1 MDKPKMSED
10 ESILRLETDKFRTML
25 QRIRFYRLVF
35 FQGSKSDEKIFI
47 FDGGLKD
54 AELRGRA
61 HCNVM
66 GYRFG
71 IVRPAIVDLD
81 HQEKLKYSNLDWDDR
96 SEMPEDT
103 LKRKELSR
111 K

>member
-1 MDKPKMSED
+1 MDKPD
-10 ESILRLETDKFRTML
+10 EKDIDKRQIDDFRFHL
-25 QRIRFYRLVF
+25 LKIRFYRLVF

-81 HQEKLKYSNLDWDDR
+81 HQEKLKHSDLDWDGNN
-96 SEMPEDT
+96 ETPEDMA
-103 LKRKELSR
+103 KRKELTR

>member
-1 MDKPKMSED
+1 MDKTVEHATKELD
-10 ESILRLETDKFRTML
+10 DFRNQL
-25 QRIRFYRLVF
+25 LRIRFYRLVF

-81 HQEKLKYSNLDWDDR
+81 HQEKLKHSDLDWDGNN
-96 SEMPEDT
+96 ETPEDMA
-103 LKRKELSR
+103 KRKELSR